1 MDLYALLKE
10 AIEQKFAVTAHYDGL
25 PRVFCPHALGTKRG
39 QPHVLVFQYAGESRS
54 GLPASGEWRCLDVDD
69 LTEATLEPDEWHS
82 ASNVFNP
89 QSCLDEI
96 DVVVQPFPPVAP
108 RHEDTA

>member
-1 MDLYALLKE
+1 
-10 AIEQKFAVTAHYDGL
+10 
-25 PRVFCPHALGTKRG
+25 
-39 QPHVLVFQYAGESRS
+39 
-54 GLPASGEWRCLDVDD
+54 VDD